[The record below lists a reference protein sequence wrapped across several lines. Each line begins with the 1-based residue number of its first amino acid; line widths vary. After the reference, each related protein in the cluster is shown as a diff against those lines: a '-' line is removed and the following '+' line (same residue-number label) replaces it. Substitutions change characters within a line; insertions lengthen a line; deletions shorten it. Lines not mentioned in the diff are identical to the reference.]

1 MYDCILNYYI
11 TILMVFE
18 FYYTAG
24 RSSSAILANAMA
36 RFSPYAPSGSDRS
49 AGGIGGISAVSEE
62 ENEDDDE
69 DVEKERNRT
78 DATVASASPTAA
90 TSFSPN
96 LAGGTASRGGSRGT
110 ATHPASKVTTPHDSS
125 VGNSDDDSKL
135 NTREGGTRITADA
148 DFKASPSLAAGADAA
163 WGSGATS
170 TNGVAGDSSVR
181 TDGFSTDSAD
191 GVEESRDGDHRLR
204 IEMTRTKSRREG
216 MGRTEASPSMVRVR
230 SLPRGNQLPGIYFF
244 HWIV

>member
-1 MYDCILNYYI
+1 MYDCRLNNYN

-18 FYYTAG
+18 CCYTAG

-62 ENEDDDE
+62 ENEDDED

-78 DATVASASPTAA
+78 DATVASASPTA

-96 LAGGTASRGGSRGT
+96 PAGGTASRGGSRGT

-125 VGNSDDDSKL
+125 VGNGDDDSKL
-135 NTREGGTRITADA
+135 KTREGGTRITADA
-148 DFKASPSLAAGADAA
+148 DFKASPSLAAGADSA

-191 GVEESRDGDHRLR
+191 GVDEGRDGDHRQR

-230 SLPRGNQLPGIYFF
+230 SLPRGNQLPGIFFF
-244 HWIV
+244 HWII